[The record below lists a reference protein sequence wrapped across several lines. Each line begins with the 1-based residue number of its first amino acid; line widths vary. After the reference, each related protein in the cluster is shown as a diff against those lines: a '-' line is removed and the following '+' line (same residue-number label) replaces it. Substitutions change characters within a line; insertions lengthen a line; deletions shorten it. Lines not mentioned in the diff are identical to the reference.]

1 MAGDAERQEEFANV
15 ETGEVQ
21 LTAKA
26 MGEGGLAVCAE
37 QEYPA
42 DYCAAGYAE
51 DGSSRDHR

>member
-26 MGEGGLAVCAE
+26 MGEGGLAVCVE
-37 QEYPA
+37 HEDPA
-42 DYCAAGYAE
+42 DYCTPGYAE